1 MNIRIIFFLIL
12 SLNFT
17 GCAVQRQTDF
27 FEETAH
33 PSYSAASEIH
43 VPENVSHRSYGSLWK
58 EGQGSL
64 FTANKA
70 SRVGD
75 LLTVAIYEKASAKN
89 EAATSAGR
97 SSSASLGIP
106 NLFGLETSI
115 ANKNPYLDPSNL
127 ISADSKTDFKG
138 SGSTS
143 REEKLSATLT
153 TRIVEV
159 LEGGNFRI
167 QGSKTVRVNHEDQV
181 IRLSGIV
188 RQADI
193 TVHNMIDSKYI
204 LDARIEY
211 LGKGI
216 ISDKQRPGW
225 LVRLLDT
232 VWPF

>member
-1 MNIRIIFFLIL
+1 MDTRIIFFLML
-12 SLNFT
+12 SLIFA
-17 GCAVQRQTDF
+17 GCASHRQTT
-27 FEETAH
+27 FEEASQ
-33 PSYSAASEIH
+33 PSYTAEAEIH
-43 VPENVSHRSYGSLWK
+43 VPENVSNQSYGSLWR
-58 EGQGSL
+58 EGQVSL
-64 FTANKA
+64 FSANKA

-89 EAATSAGR
+89 EAETSTGR

-115 ANKNPYLDPSNL
+115 ANSNPYLDPSNL
-127 ISADSKTDFKG
+127 ISANSKTDFKG

-153 TRIVEV
+153 TRIVEN
-159 LEGGNFRI
+159 LGGGNFRI

-216 ISDKQRPGW
+216 ITDKQRPGW
-225 LVRLLDT
+225 LVRLIDN

>member
-1 MNIRIIFFLIL
+1 MDTKIIFFLML
-12 SLNFT
+12 SMIFA
-17 GCAVQRQTDF
+17 GCAAHRQTP
-27 FEETAH
+27 FEEAAQH
-33 PSYSAASEIH
+33 PYSSEADIH
-43 VPENVSHRSYGSLWK
+43 VPANVSTQSSGSLWRD
-58 EGQGSL
+58 GQDSL
-64 FTANKA
+64 FTPNKA

-75 LLTVAIYEKASAKN
+75 LLTVVIYEKASAKN
-89 EAATSAGR
+89 EASTSTGR

-127 ISADSKTDFKG
+127 ISANSKTDFKG

-159 LEGGNFRI
+159 LEGENFRI

-193 TVHNMIDSKYI
+193 NVHNMIDSQYI

-225 LVRLLDT
+225 LVRLIDN

>member
-1 MNIRIIFFLIL
+1 MNNKIIFFLMFGVI
-12 SLNFT
+12 FV
-17 GCAVQRQTDF
+17 GCAAQRQTNY
-27 FEETAH
+27 FEEPAH
-33 PSYSAASEIH
+33 LSYNTELG
-43 VPENVSHRSYGSLWK
+43 SHAPQYAPQPSYGSLWR
-58 EGQGSL
+58 ESQGSL

-89 EAATSAGR
+89 QAETSAGR
-97 SSSASLGIP
+97 SSSASFGIP
-106 NLFGLETSI
+106 NLFGFETSI
-115 ANKNPYLDPSNL
+115 AGKNPYLDPSNL
-127 ISADSKTDFKG
+127 ISANSKTDFKG

-159 LEGGNFRI
+159 LDGGNFRI
-167 QGSKTVRVNHEDQV
+167 EGSKTVRVNHEDQV

-193 TVHNMIDSKYI
+193 TVHNIIDSKYI

>member
-1 MNIRIIFFLIL
+1 MNKKIIFILIL
-12 SLNFT
+12 SLIFA
-17 GCAVQRQTDF
+17 GCAATRQDDF
-27 FEETAH
+27 FEETLK
-33 PSYSAASEIH
+33 PSYTPGSEMY
-43 VPENVSHRSYGSLWK
+43 VPENISQKSYGSLWR

-70 SRVGD
+70 TRAGD

-106 NLFGLETSI
+106 NLFGIETSI

-143 REEKLSATLT
+143 REEKLSATIT
-153 TRIVEV
+153 TRVVEV
-159 LEGGNFRI
+159 LEGGNLRI

-193 TVHNMIDSKYI
+193 NVHNMIDSKYI
-204 LDARIEY
+204 LDAKIEY
-211 LGKGI
+211 TGKGI
-216 ISDKQRPGW
+216 ISDKQKPGW

>member
-1 MNIRIIFFLIL
+1 MNNKIIFFLVF
-12 SLNFT
+12 SLM
-17 GCAVQRQTDF
+17 GCATQRQTDF
-27 FEETAH
+27 FEEPAL
-33 PSYSAASEIH
+33 SYNAQLESHA
-43 VPENVSHRSYGSLWK
+43 PVSQPSYGSLWRK
-58 EGQGSL
+58 NQGSL

-89 EAATSAGR
+89 EAETSAGR

-106 NLFGLETSI
+106 NLFGFETSI

-127 ISADSKTDFKG
+127 ISANSKTDFKG

-159 LEGGNFRI
+159 LDGGNFRI
-167 QGSKTVRVNHEDQV
+167 EGSKTVRVNHEDQV

-193 TVHNMIDSKYI
+193 TVHNIIDSKYI

-211 LGKGI
+211 IGKGI

-225 LVRLLDT
+225 LVRLIDN

>member
-1 MNIRIIFFLIL
+1 MNNKIICLLLL
-12 SLNFT
+12 SLSVG
-17 GCAVQRQTDF
+17 GCAVQRQTNF
-27 FEETAH
+27 FEKPAL
-33 PSYSAASEIH
+33 SYNTQLESHA
-43 VPENVSHRSYGSLWK
+43 PEYVSQPSYGSLWR

-75 LLTVAIYEKASAKN
+75 LLTVVIYEKASAKN
-89 EAATSAGR
+89 EAETSAGR

-127 ISADSKTDFKG
+127 ISANSKTDFKG

-159 LEGGNFRI
+159 LDGGNFRI
-167 QGSKTVRVNHEDQV
+167 EGSKTVRVNHEDQV

-193 TVHNMIDSKYI
+193 TVHNIIDSKYI

-225 LVRLLDT
+225 LVRLIDN

>member
-1 MNIRIIFFLIL
+1 MNTRIFFFLMLGFI
-12 SLNFT
+12 FA
-17 GCAVQRQTDF
+17 GCAGHRQTAY
-27 FEETAH
+27 EEASQR
-33 PSYSAASEIH
+33 PYSAESEIH
-43 VPENVSHRSYGSLWK
+43 VPENVSKPSSGSLWK
-58 EGQGSL
+58 DGQDSL

-70 SRVGD
+70 RQVGD
-75 LLTVAIYEKASAKN
+75 LLTVAMYEQASAKKQ
-89 EAATSAGR
+89 AATSAGR
-97 SSSASLGIP
+97 SSSASFGIP
-106 NLFGLETSI
+106 NLFGIETSL

-153 TRIVEV
+153 TRVVEV
-159 LEGGNFRI
+159 LDGGNLRIEGG
-167 QGSKTVRVNHEDQV
+167 KTVRVNHEDQM

-188 RQADI
+188 RPADI
-193 TVHNMIDSKYI
+193 TVHNMIDSIYI

-216 ISDKQRPGW
+216 ISDNQRPGW
-225 LVRLLDT
+225 LARLLGA

>member
-1 MNIRIIFFLIL
+1 MNNKIICFMIFNLIFL
-12 SLNFT
+12 
-17 GCAVQRQTDF
+17 GCAAQRQTNF
-27 FEETAH
+27 FEEPAL
-33 PSYSAASEIH
+33 SYNPQLESHA
-43 VPENVSHRSYGSLWK
+43 PEYVSQPSYGSLWR
-58 EGQGSL
+58 ENQGSL

-75 LLTVAIYEKASAKN
+75 LLTVTIYEKASAKN
-89 EAATSAGR
+89 EAETSAGR

-106 NLFGLETSI
+106 NLFGFETSI
-115 ANKNPYLDPSNL
+115 AGKNPYLDPSNL
-127 ISADSKTDFKG
+127 ISANSKTDFKG

-159 LEGGNFRI
+159 LDGGNFRI
-167 QGSKTVRVNHEDQV
+167 EGSKTVRVNHEDQV

-193 TVHNMIDSKYI
+193 TVHNIIDSKYI
-204 LDARIEY
+204 LDSRIEY
-211 LGKGI
+211 IGKGI

-225 LVRLLDT
+225 LVRIIDN

>member
-1 MNIRIIFFLIL
+1 MNNKIICLLLL
-12 SLNFT
+12 SLMVA
-17 GCAVQRQTDF
+17 GCAVQRQTNF
-27 FEETAH
+27 FEEPAL
-33 PSYSAASEIH
+33 SNNAQLESQA
-43 VPENVSHRSYGSLWK
+43 PEYVSQPSYGSLWR

-75 LLTVAIYEKASAKN
+75 LLTVVIYEKASAKN
-89 EAATSAGR
+89 EAETSAGR

-127 ISADSKTDFKG
+127 ISANSKTDFKG

-159 LEGGNFRI
+159 LDGGNFRI
-167 QGSKTVRVNHEDQV
+167 EGSKTVRVNHEDQV

-193 TVHNMIDSKYI
+193 TVHNIIDSKYI

-225 LVRLLDT
+225 LVRLLDN